1 MTKGAFHS
9 VTRAKEE
16 KRMKTAIVWGLA
28 SLAGLTGSSAAM
40 AQAADFPNK
49 PIRILVGYQP
59 GGAADLVSRLVAKGL
74 SEKFGQTV
82 VVDNRSGAGGF
93 IANEILAKSPPDG
106 YTLLLANSSFAYIPA
121 MFANK
126 KLSFDVKKDF
136 VPVALVA
143 TTQNVLA
150 VSPNVTARNVT
161 ELIAYAK
168 ANPGKMSYAS
178 GGIGG
183 STHLSTELFKSMTGT
198 DILHIAYKGNGPT
211 ITDLMSGQVDMTIAP
226 LPALLPFITSN
237 RLRALGTSGSKR
249 SPLFPSLPT
258 IAESGVPGYD
268 AGSWYGYMAPVGTPP
283 AVVKKLSD
291 AMLGLL
297 LQQKFLDDL
306 QKTIG
311 AEASG
316 LPSAK
321 FAEFVALET
330 DKWGKVI
337 RASGIK
343 GE

>member
-1 MTKGAFHS
+1 
-9 VTRAKEE
+9 
-16 KRMKTAIVWGLA
+16 MKTTMIRGLA
-28 SLAGLTGSSAAM
+28 SVSLLGASAAL
-40 AQAADFPNK
+40 AQTADFPNK
-49 PIRILVGYQP
+49 PVRILVGYQP

-74 SEKFGQTV
+74 GEKFTQTV

-93 IANEILAKSPPDG
+93 IANEITAKALPDG

-126 KLSFDVKKDF
+126 KLNFDIQKDY

-143 TTQNVLA
+143 TTQNLLA

-161 ELIAYAK
+161 ELIAFAK
-168 ANPGKMSYAS
+168 ANPGKLSYAS

-198 DILHIAYKGNGPT
+198 DIVHIAYKGNGPS
-211 ITDLMSGQVDMTIAP
+211 ITDLMSGQVDLTIAP
-226 LPALLPFITSN
+226 LPALLPFVQSG

-268 AGSWYGYMAPVGTPP
+268 AGSWYGYMAPARTPP
-283 AVVKKLSD
+283 AIVNKLSD
-291 AMLGLL
+291 EMLALL
-297 LQQKFLDDL
+297 NQPKFLEDL

-316 LPSAK
+316 MASK
-321 FAEFVALET
+321 QFAGFLAQET

-337 RASGIK
+337 RTTGIK

>member
-1 MTKGAFHS
+1 MNATIAWS
-9 VTRAKEE
+9 LVAV
-16 KRMKTAIVWGLA
+16 AGLA
-28 SLAGLTGSSAAM
+28 GSSAAV
-40 AQAADFPNK
+40 AQTADFPSK

-93 IANEILAKSPPDG
+93 IANEILAKAPPDG

-126 KLSFDVKKDF
+126 KLNFNVEKDY

-150 VSPNVTARNVT
+150 VSPNVAARNVT
-161 ELIAYAK
+161 ELIAFAK
-168 ANPGKMSYAS
+168 ANPGKLSYAS

-198 DILHIAYKGNGPT
+198 DIVHIAYKGNGPS
-211 ITDLMSGQVDMTIAP
+211 ITDLMSGQVDLTIAP
-226 LPALLPFITSN
+226 LPALLPFITSG

-268 AGSWYGYMAPVGTPP
+268 AGSWYGYMAPARTPP
-283 AVVKKLSD
+283 AIVNRLSEEMV
-291 AMLGLL
+291 ALL
-297 LQQKFLDDL
+297 NQPKFLEDL

-316 LPSAK
+316 MPSKK
-321 FAEFVALET
+321 FIEFLALET

-337 RASGIK
+337 RTTGIK

>member
-1 MTKGAFHS
+1 MHAMI
-9 VTRAKEE
+9 TR
-16 KRMKTAIVWGLA
+16 GLA
-28 SLAGLTGSSAAM
+28 AAAGLLAAPAAM
-40 AQAADFPNK
+40 AQTADFPSK
-49 PIRILVGYQP
+49 PVRILVGYQP

-74 SEKFGQTV
+74 GEKFGQTV

-126 KLSFDVKKDF
+126 KLGFDIKKDF
-136 VPVALVA
+136 LPVALVA

-150 VSPNVTARNVT
+150 VSPNVTARSVT

-168 ANPGKMSYAS
+168 ANPGKLSYAS
-178 GGIGG
+178 GGTGG

-198 DILHIAYKGNGPT
+198 DIVHIAYKGNGPT
-211 ITDLMSGQVDMTIAP
+211 IVDLMSGQVDLTIAP
-226 LPALLPFITSN
+226 LPALLPFITSG

-268 AGSWYGYMAPVGTPP
+268 AGSWYGYMAPAATPP
-283 AVVKKLSD
+283 AIVKKLSD

-297 LQQKFLDDL
+297 GQQKFVDEL
-306 QKTIG
+306 QKSIG

-316 LPSAK
+316 MPSK
-321 FAEFVALET
+321 QFAEFVAFET
-330 DKWGKVI
+330 EKWGKVI